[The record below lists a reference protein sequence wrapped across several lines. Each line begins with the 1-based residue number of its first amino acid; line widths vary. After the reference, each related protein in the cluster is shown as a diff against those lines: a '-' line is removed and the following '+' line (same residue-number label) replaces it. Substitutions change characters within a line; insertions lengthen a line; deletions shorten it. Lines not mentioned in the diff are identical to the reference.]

1 MVGIIPIVGVYIYI
15 HLMVSPNMIQQL
27 AKNEPRSRLEEEQ
40 NGMLR
45 LPVKSTELGR
55 RVFFSVLIQPWYHWL
70 KEDFVY
76 SLATCSKSQTVK
88 TN

>member
-1 MVGIIPIVGVYIYI
+1 MIGIIPIVGVYISIYI

-27 AKNEPRSRLEEEQ
+27 GKIKPRSRLEEEQ

-45 LPVKSTELGR
+45 LPVKSTELG
-55 RVFFSVLIQPWYHWL
+55 
-70 KEDFVY
+70 DFVY

-88 TN
+88 IN